1 MVHIYN
7 MSAGINQTPTWGV
20 TTSGQPFNDLDTVGA
35 TNLNKIS
42 KVVIGHGEVIDSI
55 TITYD
60 RNDGLAPLVQS
71 HGGTG
76 GNITTI
82 ELDSNEVIVGVSGRY
97 GFVSSIYGRSS
108 IQSLEFAL
116 LNQATGEMRI
126 EGPFAPG
133 SGTPF
138 SVIDTVVA
146 VAGYVSTSGTHYIQA
161 LSFFTTHTPVV

>member
-1 MVHIYN
+1 

-35 TNLNKIS
+35 TNINKIS
-42 KVVIGHGEVIDSI
+42 KVVIGHGQVIDSI

-82 ELDSNEVIVGVSGRY
+82 ELDSDEFIVGVSGVYRR
-97 GFVSSIYGRSS
+97 VSTAFGPSS
-108 IQSLEFAL
+108 FQSLQLVL
-116 LNQATGEMRI
+116 LNRATGEMRL

-146 VAGYVSTSGTHYIQA
+146 VAGNVSTSGTHYIQA